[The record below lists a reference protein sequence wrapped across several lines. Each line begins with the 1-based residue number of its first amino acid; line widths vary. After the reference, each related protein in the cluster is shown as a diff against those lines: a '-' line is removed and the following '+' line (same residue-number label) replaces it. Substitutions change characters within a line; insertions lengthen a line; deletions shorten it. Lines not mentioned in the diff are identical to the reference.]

1 MRVVWVMIAIAGT
14 AAPVTTSRADP
25 ADVDVNRGGGGLDQR
40 PRRDPPTLPRRPTT
54 PFPDPQP
61 PLTGARMTPT
71 APRPPRS
78 PTTRRPWTEVRRR
91 GFTLA
96 IDGGYGTTVI
106 SPDQGSMSAGHGPTL
121 PAVGLGAWLSPR
133 IALSLQVGGT
143 AYSDA
148 HRTIG
153 GFVGPAALAVLG
165 HAGFVEVGAGL
176 TTRATFPD
184 DEHAWQ
190 TERGLGLD
198 LRLGLEV
205 EQHRDDVLYV
215 ALKASPAWF
224 ADGASADIG
233 VVLGYRRM

>member
-1 MRVVWVMIAIAGT
+1 MRVVWVMIAVAGT
-14 AAPVTTSRADP
+14 MAPVTTGRADP
-25 ADVDVNRGGGGLDQR
+25 VDDDVGVDGLGQR
-40 PRRDPPTLPRRPTT
+40 RRRDPPPVPEGPAP
-54 PFPDPQP
+54 PFPNPQP
-61 PLTGARMTPT
+61 PLTRTRMTP
-71 APRPPRS
+71 APRPRGS
-78 PTTRRPWTEVRRR
+78 TMTRRPLTEVRRR

-106 SPDQGSMSAGHGPTL
+106 SPDQGGMSAGHGPTL

-133 IALSLQVGGT
+133 VAVSLQVGGT

-148 HRTIG
+148 HRTVG

-205 EQHRDDVLYV
+205 EQHRDDALYV

-233 VVLGYRRM
+233 VVLGYRWM